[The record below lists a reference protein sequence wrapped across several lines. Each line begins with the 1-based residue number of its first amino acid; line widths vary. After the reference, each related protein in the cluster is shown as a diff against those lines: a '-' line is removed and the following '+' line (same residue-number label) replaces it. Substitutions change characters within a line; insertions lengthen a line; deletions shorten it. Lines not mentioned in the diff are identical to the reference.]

1 MSSVPK
7 ILSGPHQAH
16 APRFTCLADWLAW
29 QESLHFTAIELG
41 LDRCNRVS
49 QRMGLLKPGS
59 KVISISGTNGKGS
72 SAAMLDTMLRQSG
85 YRVGAYTS
93 PHLTRYNERIC
104 IDGTQMTDEQLC
116 QSFDRI
122 DRARGDI
129 SLTYFEFGTLAALDI
144 FQRADLDIAI
154 LEVGLGGRLDAV
166 NILDADIALIVTIDL
181 DHEKWLGYTREAI
194 GREKAGIFR
203 RRQPAIC
210 SDPAAPAS
218 IADCARET
226 DALLY
231 QAGRDFTCAINA
243 DTWTWRGSGTVY
255 EGLPKPGINN
265 DRQVQ
270 NAAGVLM
277 VLETLADK
285 FPVSLETVKACLR
298 DFRLAGRFQVVPGKT
313 PCILDV
319 AHNRQAVSALVE
331 NVRKIP
337 KVGETH
343 IVIGMLKDKNH
354 GAVFEQLAEIADYW
368 YLAELQEDRAA
379 GLGELTGAL
388 GRYED
393 VGKIKQFNTVRE
405 ALLEAEA
412 GARMGDRII
421 VTGSFV
427 TVGAAIDHLE
437 CNWGR
442 S

>member
-1 MSSVPK
+1 MSSVPE
-7 ILSGPHQAH
+7 ILPGRRQAH

-41 LDRCNRVS
+41 LDRCNKVA
-49 QRMGLLKPGS
+49 QRMGLLKPAN

-72 SAAMLDTMLRQSG
+72 SAAMLDAMLRQSG

-104 IDGTQMTDEQLC
+104 IGGKQVTDEQLC
-116 QSFDRI
+116 RSFDRI

-144 FQRADLDIAI
+144 FQRARLDIAI

-166 NILDADIALIVTIDL
+166 NILDADVALVVTIDL

-226 DALLY
+226 GALLY
-231 QAGRDFTCAINA
+231 QAGRDFTCAAHA

-255 EGLPKPGINN
+255 EGLPKPGVNN

-277 VLETLADK
+277 ALETLAAE

-331 NVRKIP
+331 NIRKIP

-343 IVIGMLKDKNH
+343 VVIGMLRDKNH
-354 GAVFEQLAEIADYW
+354 GAVFEQLAQIADHW

-379 GLGELTGAL
+379 GLEELTGAL
-388 GRYED
+388 GRYEET
-393 VGKIKQFNTVRE
+393 GKIKQFKTVRE
-405 ALLEAEA
+405 ALSEAEA
-412 GARMGDRII
+412 GARIGDRII

-437 CNWGR
+437 GN
-442 S
+442 